1 MFQLKESGC
10 FYRIVFDK
18 FIESR
23 KIYGF
28 FLYLVSEFIDSLS
41 LCVLRIYCSGNE
53 WLPILFQRIK
63 QIMLVNLGENWVT
76 VE

>member
-28 FLYLVSEFIDSLS
+28 FFVLGEFIDSLS
-41 LCVLRIYCSGNE
+41 LCVKDLLLR
-53 WLPILFQRIK
+53 K
-63 QIMLVNLGENWVT
+63 
-76 VE
+76 